1 MAVTI
6 NGASPT
12 TAQQRE
18 FAAAM
23 GLPVL
28 LQTVTVASAQQDIDF
43 TGLDLDADGTY
54 RVELNISPNAVEAQT
69 SYMYFNG
76 DTTAA
81 NYNIQF
87 VQGNAGAVNAGA
99 ASDARIAWPAAPNN
113 TANTG
118 IAVITVGKVPG
129 KKPHSQSQCTA
140 VTADTL
146 LNVMI
151 AHRWSGTANVTSI
164 KLRHSTLF
172 GVGTVAK
179 IYKV

>member
-6 NGASPT
+6 NGVSPT

-43 TGLDLDADGTY
+43 TGLNLDADRIY
-54 RVELNISPNAVEAQT
+54 RIEMTLVTNASEDQSVRVFYNTDFTDVNYQSQFILAGGAT
-69 SYMYFNG
+69 SSVARAA
-76 DTTAA
+76 TATA
-81 NYNIQF
+81 LF
-87 VQGNAGAVNAGA
+87 GAVMSAGLV
-99 ASDARIAWPAAPNN
+99 S
-113 TANTG
+113 
-118 IAVITVGKVPG
+118 VGYCLLSKIPG
-129 KKPHSQSQCTA
+129 KAPSLVGTQSIFDNA
-140 VTADTL
+140 
-146 LNVMI
+146 NI
-151 AHRWSGTANVTSI
+151 ALITRSAKWNGTANVTSI
-164 KLRHSTLF
+164 KLRHTTLF